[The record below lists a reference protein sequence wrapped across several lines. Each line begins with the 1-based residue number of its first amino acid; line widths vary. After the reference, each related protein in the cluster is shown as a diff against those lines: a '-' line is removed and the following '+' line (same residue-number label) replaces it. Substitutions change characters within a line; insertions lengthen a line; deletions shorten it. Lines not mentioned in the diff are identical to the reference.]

1 MIDATEAKRIA
12 TRIRRGTNTH
22 DEQIAYDRWARAT
35 KGPRKRKT
43 LAELHAD
50 RRAREA
56 AEDLLKP
63 NPRAPLHDLDRKT
76 EMYEAEA
83 SAAPSYAFYET
94 TKPSTEP
101 PIAPPLPGLDGEIV
115 EEPIAPPVD
124 LGEAPAPGFDLG
136 GGVAKAARA
145 ALEAL
150 DARNPEIGGIALATV
165 FGASFWPAW
174 EAAATRLVAKHV
186 GAVQLADE
194 EMVVAGAAV
203 VVGQPIAIPFVK
215 EHGAEW
221 LAKIKKAVGFGAK
234 S

>member
-12 TRIRRGTNTH
+12 TRIRRGTDTQQ
-22 DEQIAYDRWARAT
+22 ERVAYDLWARAT
-35 KGPRKRKT
+35 KGPRRRKT
-43 LAELHAD
+43 LAELDAE
-50 RRAREA
+50 RRKREA
-56 AEDLLKP
+56 VEDLLKP
-63 NPRAPLHDLDRKT
+63 NTRATQQT
-76 EMYEAEA
+76 EMYADEARADGFDESEPRA
-83 SAAPSYAFYET
+83 RAAMNPS
-94 TKPSTEP
+94 EP
-101 PIAPPLPGLDGEIV
+101 PIAPPLPLEGEIV
-115 EEPIAPPVD
+115 EDPIAPPID

-150 DARNPEIGGIALATV
+150 DARNPEIGGIALASV

-174 EAAATRLVAKHV
+174 EAAATRLVTKHV

-203 VVGQPIAIPFVK
+203 VVGQPIAIPMVK

-221 LAKIKKAVGFGAK
+221 LAKFKNAVGFGTK
-234 S
+234 GEGQ